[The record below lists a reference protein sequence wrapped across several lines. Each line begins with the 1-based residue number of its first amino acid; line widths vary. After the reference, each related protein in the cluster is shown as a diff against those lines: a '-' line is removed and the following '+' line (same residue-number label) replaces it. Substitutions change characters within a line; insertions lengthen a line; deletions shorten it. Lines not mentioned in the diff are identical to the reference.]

1 MGDNISQV
9 AIIILGVTFII
20 LVARER
26 WQRFKRSLYFSQLRE
41 HRKNK
46 KNN

>member
-1 MGDNISQV
+1 MWG
-9 AIIILGVTFII
+9 IILGAIFILI
-20 LVARER
+20 VVLIAKER

-41 HRKNK
+41 RRKNK